1 MKLIVREHI
10 IAIAEPVKKVF
21 NVTIDAINAYGKIPA
36 SIGIKKG
43 DLIVFRGEG
52 DPVRL
57 PAGNVNGRILVT
69 DDTTETG
76 WAIIPNSSSSGSSV
90 TLNNITGTLVK
101 GGTVVKIQSDYDFV
115 KATSADTSTLFV
127 TGDDCP
133 AGVDVVCYGVANTIC
148 SVLCTEDEV
157 AIGDQLGVSSTDG
170 LAHTVSGNGF
180 AKALTA
186 KESGSTGTVEAII
199 MQNGFLPLEGGTI
212 NGDLK
217 IEKNQRAKL
226 TLSSADGNH
235 SDITAYKPS
244 QNTYGSVLVIN
255 AGGNA
260 VIGSGEFA
268 QTAYDNDVESC
279 QDDAERLLL
288 GSDTNVYLSTN
299 AQTIG
304 NRKKWTFGSDGSTQ
318 LPAAL
323 GLAYGGTGAASRL
336 NALKNLT
343 NENVGA
349 NATYFLTIT
358 DSWAKGGYTSV
369 ANARSVL
376 YSYGTSAPSTLETG
390 KLFFVYKA

>member
-186 KESGSTGTVEAII
+186 KEAGSTGTVEAII
-199 MQNGFLPLEGGTI
+199 MQNGFLPLDGGTI
-212 NGDLK
+212 SGDLK
-217 IEKNQRAKL
+217 IENGTRARL
-226 TLSSADGNH
+226 TFSNADGNQ
-235 SDITAYKPS
+235 SQISAYKPS

-268 QTAYDNDVESC
+268 QTAYDNNVEECAS
-279 QDDAERLLL
+279 DTEKLLL
-288 GSDTNVYLSTN
+288 GSDTNVYLFTN

-323 GLAYGGTGAASRL
+323 GLAYGGTGAA
-336 NALKNLT
+336 NAADARTNL
-343 NENVGA
+343 G
-349 NATYFLTIT
+349 L
-358 DSWAKGGYTSV
+358 GGIAVRPNYIIQT
-369 ANARSVL
+369 
-376 YSYGTSAPSTLETG
+376 TTPSSLSNG
-390 KLFFVYKA
+390 QICFVYE

>member
-133 AGVDVVCYGVANTIC
+133 AGVD
-148 SVLCTEDEV
+148 
-157 AIGDQLGVSSTDG
+157 IGDQLGVSSTDG

-288 GSDTNVYLSTN
+288 GSDTNVYLFTN